1 MKKLL
6 IVLALFALACNNEE
20 KSAEKEVYKAEVP
33 VIDSLPVEDSLHI
46 GDSVDVREPIK

>member
-1 MKKLL
+1 MKKLI

-33 VIDSLPVEDSLHI
+33 VIDSLQVE
-46 GDSVDVREPIK
+46 DSVDVRTPIK